1 MSDPKSFQ
9 DYFNSHVSTIKHV
22 QGLLANNLSDDPML
36 MDNQVREIEAY
47 LGVMKSIEAWANSYL
62 DVAEEAGLRTLPKR
76 STDNTDLDRST
87 ALATIVVKERR
98 FRNVV
103 KGMVESIQ
111 TRISYSQSRLRYI
124 ERNNG

>member
-1 MSDPKSFQ
+1 MSEQTFAH
-9 DYFNSHVSTIKHV
+9 YFDAHLEVIKTV
-22 QGLLANNLSDDPML
+22 QVMLAKALNDDPMI